1 MNYWSVIKYLLM
13 TMFLVIL
20 VVGAV
25 FFAADSADTTIPNRA
40 HSQMQQ
46 QPNQPKFNF

>member
-13 TMFLVIL
+13 TMLLIIL

-46 QPNQPKFNF
+46 QSNRSNFNL

>member
-13 TMFLVIL
+13 TMFLIIL
-20 VVGAV
+20 VVSAV

-46 QPNQPKFNF
+46 QSNRSNFNF

>member
-13 TMFLVIL
+13 TMFLIIL
-20 VVGAV
+20 VVSAV

-46 QPNQPKFNF
+46 QSNRSNFNL

>member
-13 TMFLVIL
+13 TMLLIIL

-25 FFAADSADTTIPNRA
+25 FFAADSADTAIPNRA

-46 QPNQPKFNF
+46 QSNRSNFNL